1 MPRSTSEPI
10 SRRQRPSKPALSRT
24 GIVRTAVELMQAEG
38 LQRVTM
44 RRLAQELDT
53 GPASLYVYVADTAE
67 LHAAILET
75 LLGEVDLEP
84 VVEPGAEPAAE
95 HGDPVQGPGAEPP
108 RAPGSDSNAG
118 PGPDND
124 AGRNA
129 DPDTRLVRVLASYTE
144 VLFANPGLARSAM
157 VARPSGPN
165 YLALVE
171 TVLRLLY
178 EGGAPDAQAAWG
190 VDVLLQVATATAAEQ
205 STRAGD
211 PAAEDEE
218 AALVG
223 TLRSAPAERFPRIAA
238 VGEEI
243 FSGTPQQRLDWTF
256 RALIHGVRSTPRG
269 PATPR
274 DLVTDA

>member
-1 MPRSTSEPI
+1 MPRRTSEPI
-10 SRRQRPSKPALSRT
+10 SRRQRPSKPALSRA

-84 VVEPGAEPAAE
+84 ATELG
-95 HGDPVQGPGAEPP
+95 
-108 RAPGSDSNAG
+108 
-118 PGPDND
+118 
-124 AGRNA
+124 
-129 DPDTRLVRVLASYTE
+129 DPDTRLARVLASYTE

-171 TVLRLLY
+171 TVLRLLN
-178 EGGAPDAQAAWG
+178 EGGTPDTQAAWG

-205 STRAGD
+205 STRADD

-274 DLVTDA
+274 DLVADA